1 MRRTTAPP
9 LAVLG
14 ICTLGLL
21 LLSAPRPSHAQ
32 CAFDAP
38 AKAKGFKSSLIR
50 AYAPCP
56 GVTFASPNTS
66 TMAGVPGCAPP
77 NASSAYEFD
86 DETGECSVRASHKVA
101 TPCPDGIA
109 ASCSVLRIVTKCR
122 GLLDPGGTTLT
133 NTGGW
138 TLNVIYRATINDT
151 ANGDITIIDFPAQFA
166 APAVANGNLK
176 LTFEIGPCT
185 QGICDL
191 FGSGSDLPP
200 CTQLEL
206 LSVALHD
213 PDGNAFGKL
222 GSSGR

>member
-1 MRRTTAPP
+1 MRHDRSD
-9 LAVLG
+9 LVVL
-14 ICTLGLL
+14 CVLTLSLL
-21 LLSAPRPSHAQ
+21 VLSAPRLSHAQ

-38 AKAKGFKSSLIR
+38 AKAKGFKSSLVR
-50 AYAPCP
+50 AYASCP

-86 DETGECSVRASHKVA
+86 DATGECSVRASHKVES
-101 TPCPDGIA
+101 PCPDGSA

-133 NTGGW
+133 NTSGW
-138 TLNVIYRATINDT
+138 TVNVVHRGTSNDR
-151 ANGDITIIDFPAQFA
+151 ANGDMTIINFPAQFA

-185 QGICDL
+185 QGICNI
-191 FGSGSDLPP
+191 FGSDALSP

-213 PDGNAFGKL
+213 PDGNAFAKL
-222 GSSGR
+222 GSSGRQ